1 MEFQKS
7 SNDDK
12 FNSANHHDANDI
24 RTFKN
29 RIKEDAKKYGN
40 RIIIPKDS
48 TPDEFKIPAIKTTE

>member
-29 RIKEDAKKYGN
+29 RIKEDTKLYGKPLITPPSKVPLKYTRKKVV
-40 RIIIPKDS
+40 IV
-48 TPDEFKIPAIKTTE
+48 